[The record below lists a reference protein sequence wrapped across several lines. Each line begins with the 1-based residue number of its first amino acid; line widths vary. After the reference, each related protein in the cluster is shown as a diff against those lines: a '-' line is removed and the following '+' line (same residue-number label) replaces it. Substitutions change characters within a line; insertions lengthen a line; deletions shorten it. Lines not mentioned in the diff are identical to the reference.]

1 MFVVYPMERFFIGLF
16 LFSVSE
22 MTKKLAFFTALANAK
37 NVAYLPLHRKSVQS
51 LQVKKPVEMS
61 KSLNSKR

>member
-1 MFVVYPMERFFIGLF
+1 MERFFIGLF

-37 NVAYLPLHRKSVQS
+37 NVAYLPLRRKSVQS
-51 LQVKKPVEMS
+51 LKVKKPVEMS
-61 KSLNSKR
+61 KSLKSFKTLMKI

>member
-51 LQVKKPVEMS
+51 LKVKKPCRNE
-61 KSLNSKR
+61 